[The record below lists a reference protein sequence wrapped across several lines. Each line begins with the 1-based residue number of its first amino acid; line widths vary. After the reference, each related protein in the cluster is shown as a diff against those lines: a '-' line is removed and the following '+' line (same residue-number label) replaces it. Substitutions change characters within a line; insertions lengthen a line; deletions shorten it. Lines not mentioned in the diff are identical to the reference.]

1 MNVTI
6 SVLGPDLT
14 IKQDLALE
22 SESPTLKDVAG
33 ALLKQDRAKWEHILK
48 DNLPPTERYAVLIN
62 GKNIQSL
69 EEFET
74 KIREGDEIVF
84 AVLITGG

>member
-14 IKQDLALE
+14 LKQGMVVEL
-22 SESPTLKDVAG
+22 ESPTLKDVASF
-33 ALLKQDRAKWEHILK
+33 LLKQDRSKWEHIFK

-69 EEFET
+69 EGFET
-74 KIREGDEIVF
+74 RIHEDDEIVF
-84 AVLITGG
+84 AVLISGG

>member
-1 MNVTI
+1 MTPW
-6 SVLGPDLT
+6 GPPHEGDPGQV
-14 IKQDLALE
+14 KP
-22 SESPTLKDVAG
+22 SPNLKDVG
-33 ALLKQDRAKWEHILK
+33 RALLKQDRAKWEHILK

-69 EEFET
+69 EGLET

-84 AVLITGG
+84 AVLISGG

>member
-14 IKQDLALE
+14 LKQDMVLAP
-22 SESPTLKDVAG
+22 ESPTLKDVAG
-33 ALLKQDRAKWEHILK
+33 ALLEQDRAKWEHILK
-48 DNLPPTERYAVLIN
+48 DNLPPTERYTVLIN

-69 EEFET
+69 EGFET
-74 KIREGDEIVF
+74 KIRAGDEIVF
-84 AVLITGG
+84 TVLLTGG